1 MRRTL
6 LFLPGNNPNMIMNG
20 GLLGSDSIILDLE
33 DAVAPDNKDEARE
46 LVACAL
52 GSLDFGSCDI
62 IVRVNGLDT
71 PYWKEDLKRIVP
83 CKPFAIMP
91 AKVSSAEYLLAYDE
105 EITRLEQICGLEN
118 GTIKLIALIETAQG
132 LENAYAIASASSRVE
147 GIFLGAEDLTADLQ
161 CERTREGGEIAYAR
175 ARMVSAARAA
185 GVEAYDTPF
194 TNVEDPEGLEADTRT
209 GKALGF
215 SGKSAIN
222 PRQVARINKIYS
234 PTQKQ
239 IQYAKEVFRAIAEG
253 KEQGKGAVALHGKM
267 IDAPIVQ
274 RAKTVLDT
282 ARLLGLEDE
291 NE

>member
-20 GLLGSDSIILDLE
+20 GLLGADSIILDLE

-46 LVACAL
+46 LVASAL
-52 GSLDFGSCDI
+52 TSLKFGSCDI

-71 PYWKEDLKRIVP
+71 PYWKEDLAQIIP

-91 AKVSSAEYLLAYDE
+91 AKVSSAEYLLAYDRE
-105 EITRLEQICGLEN
+105 MARLEAQWGMEV
-118 GTIKLIALIETAQG
+118 GSVRLIPLIETALG
-132 LENAYAIASASSRVE
+132 LENAYAIACASSRVE

-161 CERTREGGEIAYAR
+161 CQRTREGGEIAYAR

-194 TNVEDPEGLEADTRT
+194 TNVEDPEGLQADTQT

-222 PRQVARINKIYS
+222 PRQVAVINRIYS
-234 PTQKQ
+234 PTQQQ
-239 IQYAKEVFRAIAEG
+239 IRYAKEVFRAIQEG
-253 KEQGKGAVALHGKM
+253 KAQGKGAVSLHGKM

-282 ARLLGLEDE
+282 ARLLGLEE
-291 NE
+291 EYE